1 MKFKV
6 EQKTNPNIVKYPTE
20 DLTIAKSFAK
30 RLDNEFGD
38 FLRAVV
44 LFGSTARRATSPRGD
59 IDVLIIVDDLS
70 IRMTAEVLEAYKL
83 IVEKTIGRVS
93 TKLHVTSLT
102 MTSFWEYVRA
112 GDPVSINILR
122 DGIPL
127 IDSDMIA
134 PLQALLIQGRIR
146 PTKESVWSYFGRAPR
161 TILNSKW
168 HVMQATLDL
177 YWSVID
183 SAHAA
188 LMKQGEIPPSPD
200 HVSDLLE
207 EKLVKKKLLE
217 QKYADTMDK
226 FYKLM
231 KGITHRE
238 IKEITGKEFDSYL
251 KQADDFVQRMKEII
265 EK

>member
-1 MKFKV
+1 MKFRI
-6 EQKTNPNIVKYPTE
+6 EPRTNPNLVKYPTE
-20 DLTIAKSFAK
+20 DITIAKSFAK
-30 RLDNEFGD
+30 RLDNEFGN
-38 FLRAVV
+38 FLKAVV
-44 LFGSTARRATSPRGD
+44 LFGSAARRAVSPRGD

-83 IVEKTIGRVS
+83 IVEKTIGKLS
-93 TKLHVTSLT
+93 TRLHVTSLT
-102 MTSFWEYVRA
+102 LTSFWEYIRA
-112 GDPVSINILR
+112 GDPVAVNILR

-127 IDSDMIA
+127 LDTDMFE
-134 PLQALLIQGRIR
+134 PLQVLLMQGRIR
-146 PTKESVWSYFGRAPR
+146 PTTESIWSYFGRAPR

-168 HVMQATLDL
+168 HIMQATLDL
-177 YWSVID
+177 YWAVID
-183 SAHAA
+183 SAHSA

-200 HVSDLLE
+200 HVADLLE

-217 QKYADTMDK
+217 QKYADTMAK

-251 KQADDFVQRMKEII
+251 TQANDFVVRMKEFI